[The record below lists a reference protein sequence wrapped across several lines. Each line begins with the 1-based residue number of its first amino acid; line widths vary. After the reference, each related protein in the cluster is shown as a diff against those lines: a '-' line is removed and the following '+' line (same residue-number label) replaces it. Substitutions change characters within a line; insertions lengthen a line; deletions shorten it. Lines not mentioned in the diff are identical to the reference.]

1 MLGPAVF
8 MDGSTEDQA
17 QELRIY
23 FKSLG
28 AEISEEKSQKG
39 IEDDLHKI
47 IGVCDACFKEG
58 NESEIETILNDIVSI
73 MILVSPT
80 DRAEN
85 LILAFCEKLTK
96 APGFKLGLVCLKALW
111 LLFQSLPEDSPMRYH
126 VYYHLVQIARNVDQ
140 VKAVYGGIDQ
150 LKQQFA
156 PCPPSNEQMQ
166 KLLRLLHEVLLTCKQ
181 GEQAAAVMVEL
192 LGTYTS
198 ENASAAREDAQRCIL
213 AALADPNTFLLDP
226 LLALKPV
233 RFLEGELIHDLLL
246 IFVQEKLPAYLKFYK
261 DHKEFVE
268 HTLGLNHEQNMKKMR
283 LLTFMQLAETNPEMT
298 FETIQNELMI
308 SEEEVESFIIDVLK
322 TKLVRARMDQGGRKV
337 LISSTMHRTFGK
349 PQWLQLRDLLVAWK
363 ANLTSVQEGMASVS
377 VAQRELVAKTKSTLT
392 H

>member
-1 MLGPAVF
+1 MLNIVESR
-8 MDGSTEDQA
+8 STPFTEA

-23 FKSLG
+23 FKNLG
-28 AEISEEKSQKG
+28 AEISEEKSPKG

-47 IGVCDACFKEG
+47 IGVCEACFKEG
-58 NESEIETILNDIVSI
+58 NESEIETVLNDIVSI
-73 MILVSPT
+73 MIVIPT
-80 DRAEN
+80 ERAEN

-96 APGFKLGLVCLKALW
+96 APGYKLGLVCLKALW
-111 LLFQSLPEDSPMRYH
+111 LLFQSLPDDSPMRYH

-156 PCPPSNEQMQ
+156 SLPPSNEQMQ
-166 KLLRLLHEVLLTCKQ
+166 KLLRLLHEVLLSCKQ

-192 LGTYTS
+192 LGTYTA

-246 IFVQEKLPAYLKFYK
+246 VFVQDKLPAYLDFYQH
-261 DHKEFVE
+261 HKEFVE
-268 HTLGLNHEQNMKKMR
+268 HQLGLNHEQNMKKMR
-283 LLTFMQLAETNPEMT
+283 LLTFMQLAETNPEMS
-298 FETIQNELMI
+298 FDTIQEELQINED
-308 SEEEVESFIIDVLK
+308 EVESFIIDVLK
-322 TKLVRARMDQGGRKV
+322 TKLVRARMDQAFRKV

-349 PQWLQLRDLLVAWK
+349 QQWMQLRDLLAAWK
-363 ANLTSVQEGMASVS
+363 ANLTAVQEGMKS
-377 VAQRELVAKTKSTLT
+377 VAAAQMELAGKNKTSIT

>member
-1 MLGPAVF
+1 MQGPAVF
-8 MDGSTEDQA
+8 MDGTTEDQA

-28 AEISEEKSQKG
+28 AEISEEKSPKG

-58 NESEIETILNDIVSI
+58 NEAEIETILNDIVSI
-73 MILVSPT
+73 MILVPT
-80 DRAEN
+80 ERAEN
-85 LILAFCEKLTK
+85 IVLAFCEKLTK
-96 APGFKLGLVCLKALW
+96 APGYKLGLVCLKALW
-111 LLFQSLPEDSPMRYH
+111 LLFQSLPEDSSMRYH

-140 VKAVYGGIDQ
+140 VKAVYNGVDQ

-156 PCPPSNEQMQ
+156 TCPPANEQMQ
-166 KLLRLLHEVLLTCKQ
+166 KLLRLLHEVLLGCKQ

-213 AALADPNTFLLDP
+213 SALADPNTFLLDP

-246 IFVQEKLPAYLKFYK
+246 IFVQEKLPAYLKFHK

-268 HTLGLNHEQNMKKMR
+268 SQLSLNHEQNIKKMR
-283 LLTFMQLAETNPEMT
+283 LLTFMQLAETNPEMS
-298 FETIQNELMI
+298 FETIQNELQI
-308 SEEEVESFIIDVLK
+308 EEDQVESFIIDVLK
-322 TKLVRARMDQGGRKV
+322 TKLVRARMDQAGRKV
-337 LISSTMHRTFGK
+337 LVSSTMHRTFGR
-349 PQWLQLRDLLVAWK
+349 PQWLQLRDLLASWK
-363 ANLTSVQEGMASVS
+363 ANLSSVQDGMKN
-377 VAQRELVAKTKSTLT
+377 VAAAQMDLAAKTKAPVV

>member
-1 MLGPAVF
+1 MIVIP
-8 MDGSTEDQA
+8 TE
-17 QELRIY
+17 
-23 FKSLG
+23 
-28 AEISEEKSQKG
+28 
-39 IEDDLHKI
+39 
-47 IGVCDACFKEG
+47 
-58 NESEIETILNDIVSI
+58 
-73 MILVSPT
+73 
-80 DRAEN
+80 RAEN

-96 APGFKLGLVCLKALW
+96 APGYKLGLVCLKALW
-111 LLFQSLPEDSPMRYH
+111 LLFQSLPDDSPMRYH

-156 PCPPSNEQMQ
+156 SLPPSNEQMQ
-166 KLLRLLHEVLLTCKQ
+166 KLLRLLHEVLLSCKQ

-192 LGTYTS
+192 LGTYTA

-246 IFVQEKLPAYLKFYK
+246 VFVQDKLPAYLDFYQH
-261 DHKEFVE
+261 HKEFVE
-268 HTLGLNHEQNMKKMR
+268 HQLGLNHEQNMKKMR
-283 LLTFMQLAETNPEMT
+283 LLTFMQLAETNPEMS
-298 FETIQNELMI
+298 FDTIQEELQINED
-308 SEEEVESFIIDVLK
+308 EVESFIIDVLK
-322 TKLVRARMDQGGRKV
+322 TKLVRARMDQAGRKV

-349 PQWLQLRDLLVAWK
+349 QQWMQLRDLLAAWK
-363 ANLTSVQEGMASVS
+363 ANLTAVQEGMKS
-377 VAQRELVAKTKSTLT
+377 VAAAQMELAGKNKTSIT